1 MVGFLPFA
9 TVSGLWF
16 ANRVISL
23 ICFLCLA
30 GNTKYKPYLDWD
42 NRRSEGRSCLSLEK
56 LRTIVAEASSIHANI
71 GSASGKMSRI
81 LTQAE
86 EWAEKYETLL
96 VRCNIV
102 KKGADQQ
109 PFFYATLPQMTAAAE
124 AAASGVSLDLD
135 EAKELEKLVESVK
148 GWSDRVANAA
158 PKRSK
163 RQGRGKK
170 AKITVDEIIELIK
183 EASDLPV
190 DTSDDVNRLQIQ
202 LSEVQEWRAK
212 ARQELEEILNGFQK
226 LRLVVDDMY
235 GPPCEYSRNNNDE
248 KSDTSDDEDGSNEA
262 DRKDGN
268 SSREEKKSAEG
279 VRECETSSTAGSDH
293 DSESLTRLGSGQCNV
308 NQLIKNYNKEAKSF
322 GVLSGEVEAG
332 DQLERI
338 STWCVRSLKYL
349 ITQRDI
355 FDKRY
360 FGAFDRFI
368 AEGKSLT
375 ATPEADS
382 TKARISLDDTA
393 FAEKLN
399 STWGA
404 FVFDQLRR
412 LEVLIADRERFML
425 WCDSA
430 DAALFSAND
439 KRPGLDVLKDIADKS
454 RDFPS
459 GKTFLLEYCLRF
471 SYCTLMSTVFSL
483 YCGRCCFQFV
493 IWFKKFVVFTTKQ

>member
-1 MVGFLPFA
+1 M
-9 TVSGLWF
+9 S
-16 ANRVISL
+16 
-23 ICFLCLA
+23 CLA

-56 LRTIVAEASSIHANI
+56 LRTIVAEASRIHANI

-86 EWAEKYETLL
+86 EWAKEYETLL

-102 KKGADQQ
+102 KKEGADQQ

-135 EAKELEKLVESVK
+135 EAKELEKLVTSVK
-148 GWSDRVANAA
+148 GWSDRVTNAA

-163 RQGRGKK
+163 RQGRGRK
-170 AKITVDEIIELIK
+170 AKITVDDIIELIK

-235 GPPCEYSRNNNDE
+235 GPPSEYSRNNDE
-248 KSDTSDDEDGSNEA
+248 KADTSDDEGGRNEA
-262 DRKDGN
+262 DAKDGN
-268 SSREEKKSAEG
+268 SSREEKETGEG
-279 VRECETSSTAGSDH
+279 AREWETSSTAGSEH

-338 STWCVRSLKYL
+338 SNWCVRSLKYL

-368 AEGKSLT
+368 AEGKNLT
-375 ATPEADS
+375 SAPEADS
-382 TKARISLDDTA
+382 TKARISLDDSA

-404 FVFDQLRR
+404 FVLDQLRR
-412 LEVLIADRERFML
+412 LEVLIADRKRFML

-430 DAALFSAND
+430 DAALLSAKD
-439 KRPGLDVLKDIADKS
+439 KRPGLEVLKDITDKS

-459 GKTFLLEYCLRF
+459 GK
-471 SYCTLMSTVFSL
+471 S
-483 YCGRCCFQFV
+483 FV
-493 IWFKKFVVFTTKQ
+493 L